1 MQLYFVRH
9 AQSTNNARWE
19 SGEFTDNPR
28 VSDPPLTVKGFMQS
42 QLVAEELSK
51 NNPDVKTHFLDQQN
65 RREYGITHVYCS
77 LMERALQTG
86 SIIAQHL
93 GVPITAIADC
103 HEVGGIY
110 LERLVGNEPV
120 ISMEHGIT
128 AQYLQSTYPFVRLE
142 KPIGDKGWW
151 VGGKEDRD
159 QVAIRANRVID
170 FIRHRHGDT
179 HDRVVII
186 THGGFF
192 NYLFRALCR
201 CETQLAPDHRFP
213 YRFMYNN
220 CGISRFDMPDEMAQ
234 FIYHNKTDFL
244 PDDLIT

>member
-1 MQLYFVRH
+1 MQLYFIRH

-28 VSDPPLTVKGFMQS
+28 VADPPLTDKGILQS
-42 QLVAEELSK
+42 QLVAQELSK
-51 NNPDVKTHFLDQQN
+51 NNPGIKTHFLDQQN
-65 RREYGITHVYCS
+65 RSGYGITHVYCS
-77 LMERALQTG
+77 LMERAIQTG
-86 SIIAQHL
+86 SIIARHL
-93 GVPITAIADC
+93 DVPLIALPDC

-110 LERLVGNEPV
+110 LERIVGDKPV
-120 ISMEHGIT
+120 ISMEYGLNASYIQ
-128 AQYLQSTYPFVRLE
+128 ATYPFLRLE
-142 KPIGDKGWW
+142 HHIHDKGWW
-151 VGGKEDRD
+151 PGGKEDREL
-159 QVAIRANRVID
+159 VAERATRVID
-170 FIRHRHGDT
+170 FIRHRHGETD
-179 HDRVVII
+179 DRVALI

-201 CETQLAPDHRFP
+201 CEMNFAADQRYP

-244 PDDLIT
+244 PDELIT

>member
-28 VSDPPLTVKGFMQS
+28 LSDPPLTAKGLKQA

-51 NNPDVKTHFLDQQN
+51 HKPDIMTHFLDQQN
-65 RREYGITHVYCS
+65 HKGYGITHVYCS
-77 LMERALQTG
+77 LMERAIQTG
-86 SIIAQHL
+86 SVIAQRL
-93 GVPITAIADC
+93 GVPLTGIPDS

-110 LERLVGNEPV
+110 LERLVDNELV
-120 ISMEHGIT
+120 ISMEYGLSP
-128 AQYLQSTYPFVRLE
+128 AYLQATYPFLRLE
-142 KPIGDKGWW
+142 HKINEKGWW
-151 VGGKEDRD
+151 RGGKENRD
-159 QVAIRANRVID
+159 LVAERAARVID
-170 FIRHRHGDT
+170 FIRYRHGETD
-179 HDRVVII
+179 DRVVLI

-201 CETQLAPDHRFP
+201 CEMNLVADSRYP

-244 PDDLIT
+244 PADMIT

>member
-1 MQLYFVRH
+1 MQLYFIRH

-19 SGEFTDNPR
+19 SGEFTENPR
-28 VSDPPLTVKGFMQS
+28 VSDPPLSAKGFQQA

-51 NNPDVKTHFLDQQN
+51 HNPDIKTHFLDQQN
-65 RREYGITHVYCS
+65 HQGYGITHVYCS
-77 LMERALQTG
+77 LMERAIQTG
-86 SIIAQHL
+86 CVIARHL
-93 GVPITAIADC
+93 GVPLTALPDS

-120 ISMEHGIT
+120 ISMEYGLT
-128 AQYLQSTYPFVRLE
+128 PAYLQATYPFLRLE
-142 KPIGDKGWW
+142 HQINEKGWW
-151 VGGKEDRD
+151 IGGKENRD
-159 QVAIRANRVID
+159 LVAARATRVID
-170 FIRHRHGDT
+170 FILRRHGETD
-179 HDRVVII
+179 DRVVLI

-201 CETQLAPDHRFP
+201 CEMNLASDNRYP

-244 PDDLIT
+244 PADMIT